1 MGLPAMS
8 KNAVPA
14 TPPKAAAS
22 GPSPSPARNSASGVK
37 RKRTM
42 RISSGPVV
50 AEANT
55 TAETSPAPNPMSR
68 RYGIKAAV
76 PRYRG

>member
-1 MGLPAMS
+1 
-8 KNAVPA
+8 
-14 TPPKAAAS
+14 
-22 GPSPSPARNSASGVK
+22 
-37 RKRTM
+37 M
-42 RISSGPVV
+42 RISTGPVV

-68 RYGIKAAV
+68 RYGIKTAV